1 MIPRNRLLVILP
13 GPLWE
18 VPTTLRIRMERL
30 SERYE
35 GRIVTTMEQPGNH
48 AIGKFTLTALRYRRG
63 AFWKP
68 WMHLKYLLYGIR
80 LGLAARLGGDR
91 YDLVVAYDPLR
102 SGLIG
107 LLVARLAGARFAPEV
122 NGVYDSYANYLE
134 GGSRPMLA
142 LKRRLYPRLVGFTL
156 RRSDGIKTLFP
167 AQLKAYRDIIRT
179 PVVEHFFDYVNL
191 EPFVDLGEE
200 KTVMFVGFPFRLK
213 GVDLLIEAFKVVWPK
228 HRDWQLKILG
238 WFPDDRELRARM
250 GGHPAIF
257 HQPPVLPS
265 EMPGHMGRCGIFVL
279 PSRTEAM
286 GRVLLEAMACCKP
299 RIGADIEGIPTVI
312 DDGKD
317 GLLFKPGDPVDL
329 AAKLDRLMGDGNLRK
344 QLGVAGRLRSVSE
357 FNADRYF
364 RRLFDFYGR
373 VLRQVQVPDPA
384 RAQQAQGVL
393 DAA

>member
-1 MIPRNRLLVILP
+1 
-13 GPLWE
+13 
-18 VPTTLRIRMERL
+18 
-30 SERYE
+30 
-35 GRIVTTMEQPGNH
+35 
-48 AIGKFTLTALRYRRG
+48 
-63 AFWKP
+63 
-68 WMHLKYLLYGIR
+68 
-80 LGLAARLGGDR
+80 
-91 YDLVVAYDPLR
+91 VAYDPLR

-142 LKRRLYPRLVGFTL
+142 CKRWLYPRLVGFTL
-156 RRSDGIKTLFP
+156 RRSDGIKTLFQT
-167 AQLKAYRDIIRT
+167 QLKAYRDAIRT

-191 EPFVDLGEE
+191 EPFADLGEE
-200 KTVMFVGFPFRLK
+200 KTVLFVGFPFRLK
-213 GVDLLIEAFKVVWPK
+213 GVDLLIEAFKSISPRHPEWK
-228 HRDWQLKILG
+228 LKILG
-238 WFPDDRELRARM
+238 WFPDDRELKARM

-312 DDGKD
+312 EDGKD
-317 GLLFKPGDPVDL
+317 GLLFKAGDAGDL
-329 AAKLDRLMGDGNLRK
+329 AAKLDRLMGDSDLRK

-364 RRLFDFYGR
+364 RRLFEFYGR
-373 VLRQVQVPDPA
+373 VLRQVQVQDPS
-384 RAQQAQGVL
+384 RAPQPQGVL